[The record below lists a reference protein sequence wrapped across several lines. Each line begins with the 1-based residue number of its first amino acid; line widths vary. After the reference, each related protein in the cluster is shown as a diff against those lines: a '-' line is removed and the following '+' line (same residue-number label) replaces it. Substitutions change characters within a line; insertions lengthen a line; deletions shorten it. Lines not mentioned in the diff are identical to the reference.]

1 MTVFSKTARTALIG
15 LIGLSSCQI
24 FRSSLSQGKTS
35 ITSSYSLYFS
45 GSESD
50 VSRVTSQSFL
60 LVGGGDDRDD
70 AMQWFVD
77 RSGKG
82 DIVVLRGSGD
92 SGYNDWLIEKGANSV
107 TSIVLKTRD
116 AANDPDILNRVRKSE
131 ALFFAGGDQ
140 SNYLQYIKETSLAQ
154 EINAASQRGIP
165 IGGTSAGLAI
175 LGQFVFPA
183 IRGTI
188 TSQQV
193 LKNPYDPALLLE
205 RDFLN
210 FPVLKGIITDSHF
223 VSRDRMGRLLG
234 FMARILQDG
243 LTKQVRGIG
252 IDDEV
257 ALGVEADGSVRVFAD
272 HGFAYM
278 IHATTKPE
286 QCNPKTPLTFN
297 NLRAYRLS
305 AGNSFNIATWDGR
318 GGVGYQMDVRSGMIS
333 SNKESVY

>member
-1 MTVFSKTARTALIG
+1 MTVFSKTIRTAVIG
-15 LIGLSSCQI
+15 FIGLSSCQL
-24 FRSSLSQGKTS
+24 FHSSLSHGKTN
-35 ITSSYSLYFS
+35 ITESYSLYFS

-50 VSRVTSQSFL
+50 VTRVTSQSFL

-107 TSIVLKTRD
+107 TSIVLKSRD
-116 AANDPDILNRVRKSE
+116 ASHDPDILNRVRKSE

-140 SNYLQYIKETSLAQ
+140 SNYLQYIKGTSLAQ

-175 LGQFVFPA
+175 LGQFIFPA
-183 IRGTI
+183 THGTI

-193 LKNPYDPALLLE
+193 LKNPYDSALLLE

-234 FMARILQDG
+234 FMARILHDDW
-243 LTKQVRGIG
+243 TDKVRGIG
-252 IDDEV
+252 LDDQV
-257 ALGVEADGSVRVFAD
+257 ALAIDQNAKATVFAD
-272 HGFAYM
+272 DGKAYM
-278 IHATTKPE
+278 LQATAKPE
-286 QCNPKTPLTFN
+286 ICREQLALTFRN
-297 NLRAYRLS
+297 VEIYGMSGGSTFDLKSWSGTGGAHY
-305 AGNSFNIATWDGR
+305 NIEVQS
-318 GGVGYQMDVRSGMIS
+318 GVLIS
-333 SNKESVY
+333 SQQLIY

>member
-1 MTVFSKTARTALIG
+1 MKFSSKTTRTAVIG
-15 LIGLSSCQI
+15 FIGLSSCQI

-92 SGYNDWLIEKGANSV
+92 SGYNDWLIEKGTNSV

-116 AANDPDILNRVRKSE
+116 AANDPEIINLVRRSE
-131 ALFFAGGDQ
+131 AIFFAGGDQ
-140 SNYLQYIKETSLAQ
+140 SHYLQYIKGTSLAL

-234 FMARILQDG
+234 FMARILNAGWTD
-243 LTKQVRGIG
+243 KVRGIG
-252 IDDEV
+252 IDDQV
-257 ALGVEADGSVRVFAD
+257 ALAIEQNAIVTVFAD
-272 HGFAYM
+272 DGKAYM
-278 IHATTKPE
+278 LQATAKPE
-286 QCNPKTPLTFN
+286 TCREQFALTFR
-297 NLRAYRLS
+297 NLEVYRIS
-305 AGNSFNIATWDGR
+305 AGSSFDLKSWSGTGGAHYNIKIH
-318 GGVGYQMDVRSGMIS
+318 SGAMMS
-333 SNKESVY
+333 SEKVIY